1 MFSQES
7 VCPSFCSGGSPCDHY
22 PWCIR
27 PHCIS
32 PPSRHGD
39 TPSTTLPLPNIVW
52 PSLGTCS
59 NRFIG
64 PHCTALGYGNPLG
77 RVRVIQI
84 GFFKWYLPHTYE
96 VGEGNVF
103 RGVCLSTEGGFSVFG
118 SMFLLRG
125 LCLLFHVPSGRG
137 VSLTETLLDRD
148 PSPWT
153 EDPPMVKS
161 GRYASYWNAF
171 LLTIKSCWLDLNLTK
186 TFWNTGE

>member
-84 GFFKWYLPHTYE
+84 GFFKWYLPHTYD

-103 RGVCLSTEGGFSVFG
+103 RGVCLSTEGGSLSLVPCSFWEG
-118 SMFLLRG
+118 G
-125 LCLLFHVPSGRG
+125 LSHRDPPGQRPLP
-137 VSLTETLLDRD
+137 LDRG
-148 PSPWT
+148 
-153 EDPPMVKS
+153 PPHGKERAV
-161 GRYASYWNAF
+161 RI
-171 LLTIKSCWLDLNLTK
+171 LLECVLVND
-186 TFWNTGE
+186 